1 MLKLPKFCKT
11 KRKKVEKISVI
22 IESIANEKNLKIQD
36 VQERVKL
43 AFIKTAEKLYGRQ
56 FQYGAKIMDSK
67 TILLYQKIDV
77 VDNNDERLK
86 EENEFYISIDEAKK
100 IDKNVEISD
109 ELTYEIP
116 FESLG
121 HTAIN
126 MLQKELQFHI
136 QRLEEEKIFEK
147 YQNMINKIVHGNV
160 VMVDDEENT
169 HIELDETRGIL
180 SRKNRIKGES
190 FKIGDVVNCIIKKVF
205 IDKYQ
210 GILIELSRTSPKF
223 LEALL
228 ELEVPEIKEG
238 SVVINASARIP
249 GERAKIALTSLHPS
263 VDAVGSTVGQKG
275 IRINAVGKELK
286 NESIDCI
293 EYSNIPEIYITRALN
308 PAIIK
313 KVIIKDKKAIVQLAM
328 EQKSKAI
335 GKNGINIRL
344 ASMLTGYVIELDTNV
359 TSDFKSSNDAL
370 KDLKALFKE

>member
-56 FQYGAKIMDSK
+56 FQYGAKIVDSK
-67 TILLYQKIDV
+67 TILLYQKVDV
-77 VDNNDERLK
+77 VDNHDERLK